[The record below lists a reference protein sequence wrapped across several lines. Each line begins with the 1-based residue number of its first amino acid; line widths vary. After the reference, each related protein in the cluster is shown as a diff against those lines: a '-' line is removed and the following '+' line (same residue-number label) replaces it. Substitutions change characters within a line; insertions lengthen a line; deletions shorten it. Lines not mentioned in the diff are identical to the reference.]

1 MVAAKKSKVDL
12 ITTSSTNLFTNV
24 WCNLIISYM
33 LLVGKINIIKV
44 HNSGQL

>member
-12 ITTSSTNLFTNV
+12 ITTSSTNLFTNI

-33 LLVGKINIIKV
+33 LLVGKINVFKV
-44 HNSGQL
+44 HNLGQL